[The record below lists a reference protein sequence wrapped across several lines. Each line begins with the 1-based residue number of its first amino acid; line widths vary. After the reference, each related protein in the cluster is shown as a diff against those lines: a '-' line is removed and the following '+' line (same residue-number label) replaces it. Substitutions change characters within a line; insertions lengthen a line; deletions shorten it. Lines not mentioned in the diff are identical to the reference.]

1 MSWSDLHPIIQE
13 AGNTTLAVALLCL
26 LVLLIRR
33 PFAEKFGAKA
43 AYTLWLVPLAR
54 FFMPP
59 LPQNWSLSGW
69 LGLGQT
75 RPLAQPVQSTVIEAT
90 PILQAGQVQS
100 AVVETTPFE
109 TTTLETARAVEEVA
123 PVPVDFTPAVGLTSE
138 STPSW
143 LMAAYDTSI
152 AFLAANWIGV
162 AVLVWGLGALVWLGR
177 GLRRQDVFM
186 RLVRT
191 DSEPAPADVIANA
204 KLIASEIGLRRAP
217 EVRMSLLSSGP
228 LVTGLARPV
237 VLLPLWFKEDYT
249 PSERRDALIHELMH
263 LKRKDLWAYQMARFM
278 TATQWFNPLAHVAL
292 HAFRTDQEAACDADV
307 LKQKSVSK
315 AEYGRTLI
323 KAARL
328 ARPSDRRFATA
339 SLTLAHPIKERIK
352 LMTKPT
358 PTLRSRLTGTAIAGA
373 IGAGALFVT
382 ASAVSNAQE
391 LNGGNESEKTVYS
404 DDSQISITIDG
415 ETFTMALDDLPPMP
429 VMPPMPALPEIGGLD
444 FSGGNGQFNLKIDTD
459 QMIADGDWE
468 AFETAMEAWGEEMEA
483 WGEAFEADG
492 EQFEVAMEAWG
503 EEMEA
508 WGEDFGAKMEAWAE
522 DNEPR
527 IEAWAEKM
535 AEKHEDKTWVQFEDR
550 EPETRDISISDFD
563 AVELASGMK
572 VIYSQGPTPSAK
584 AVLTRGD
591 WDDVKVEVSGGTLSV
606 GRADNSRYNMGRG
619 PMVTVYATSSAL
631 EEIDISSGSR
641 FEGDMV
647 AQDLSVDASSGS
659 SIALTGTC
667 SSIDVDASSGSSINA
682 SKIECEDGVVDASS
696 GSSVMIYA
704 SEVAVADASSGAS
717 VTIFGSPED
726 VDTDKSS
733 GASVRVK

>member
-33 PFAEKFGAKA
+33 PFAERFGAKA

-75 RPLAQPVQSTVIEAT
+75 RPLAQPVQSATVEAA
-90 PILQAGQVQS
+90 PVWQASPAQK
-100 AVVETTPFE
+100 AVAETTPFE
-109 TTTLETARAVEEVA
+109 ITTFETARVVEEIA
-123 PVPVDFTPAVGLTSE
+123 PVPVDFIPAVGQTSE
-138 STPSW
+138 STSSW
-143 LMAAYDTSI
+143 LMAAYDTST
-152 AFLAANWIGV
+152 AFLATNWVGI
-162 AVLVWGLGALVWLGR
+162 AVLVWGLGALVWLAR
-177 GLRRQDVFM
+177 GFRRQDVFM

-263 LKRKDLWAYQMARFM
+263 LKRKDLWAYQMARLM

-373 IGAGALFVT
+373 IGAGALFAT

-391 LNGGNESEKTVYS
+391 LNGGNDTEQTVYS

-415 ETFTMALDDLPPMP
+415 ETYTMALDDLPPMP
-429 VMPPMPALPEIGGLD
+429 AMPPMPAFPDIGGLD
-444 FSGGNGQFNLKIDTD
+444 FSGGNGQFSLNIDTD
-459 QMIADGDWE
+459 RMIADGDWE

-492 EQFEVAMEAWG
+492 EKFEVAMEAWG

-522 DNEPR
+522 ENEPK

-550 EPETRDISISDFD
+550 EPETRDITISDFD
-563 AVELASGMK
+563 EVDISSGMK
-572 VIYSQGPTPSAK
+572 VIYSQGPEPSAK
-584 AVLTRGD
+584 AVLTRGE
-591 WDDVKVEVSGGTLSV
+591 WDDVEVEVSGGALSV
-606 GRADNSRYNMGRG
+606 GRADNARYNMGRG
-619 PMVTVYATSSAL
+619 PMVTVYATSTSL
-631 EEIDISSGSR
+631 DYIDISSGSS
-641 FEGDMV
+641 FEGDLV
-647 AQDLSVDASSGS
+647 ASDLKVDASSGSTVALAGTCASIEVDASSGTRINAGSIECEEGNVDASSGS
-659 SIALTGTC
+659 SI
-667 SSIDVDASSGSSINA
+667 IIYA
-682 SKIECEDGVVDASS
+682 SKSAVVDASS
-696 GSSVMIYA
+696 GA
-704 SEVAVADASSGAS
+704 SI
-717 VTIFGSPED
+717 TILGSPTD
-726 VDTDKSS
+726 VDSDKSS
-733 GASVRVK
+733 GASIRLK

>member
-1 MSWSDLHPIIQE
+1 MNWSDLHPIIQE

-33 PFAEKFGAKA
+33 PFAERFGAKA
-43 AYTLWLVPLAR
+43 VYTLWLVPLAR

-75 RPLAQPVQSTVIEAT
+75 RPLAQPVQSATAEAA
-90 PILQAGQVQS
+90 PVWQAGPVEN
-100 AVVETTPFE
+100 ATIEVVP
-109 TTTLETARAVEEVA
+109 LETAPLESARAIEEIA
-123 PVPVDFTPAVGLTSE
+123 PVPVDFIPAVGQTSE
-138 STPSW
+138 SAPSW

-152 AFLAANWIGV
+152 AFLSANWIGL

-191 DSEPAPADVIANA
+191 DSEPAPADVTANA

-358 PTLRSRLTGTAIAGA
+358 PTLRSRLTGTAIASA

-382 ASAVSNAQE
+382 ASAVSSAQE
-391 LNGGNESEKTVYS
+391 LNGGNESEKSVYS
-404 DDSQISITIDG
+404 DESQLSITIDG

-429 VMPPMPALPEIGGLD
+429 AMPPMPAFPDIGGLD

-535 AEKHEDKTWVQFEDR
+535 AEKHENKTWIQYKDR
-550 EPETRDISISDFD
+550 EPENREFPVGNFD
-563 AVELASGMK
+563 KVEVSGGFK
-572 VIYSQGPTPSAK
+572 VVYSQAPQATAE
-584 AVLTRGD
+584 AVITRGD
-591 WDDVKVEVSGGTLSV
+591 WDDVKIEVENGTLKVS
-606 GRADNSRYNMGRG
+606 RADKNSWNNGRG
-619 PMVTVYATSSAL
+619 PQMTVYATSTAL
-631 EEIDISSGSR
+631 EEIDLSSGSR

-647 AQDLSVDASSGS
+647 AQDLSVDGSSGS
-659 SIALTGTC
+659 SIAITGTC
-667 SSIDVDASSGSSINA
+667 SSIDVDASSGTSISA
-682 SKIECEDGVVDASS
+682 AKMECEDGVVDASS

-704 SEVAVADASSGAS
+704 SEVAAADASSGAS

-733 GASVRVK
+733 GASIRVK